1 MPASANSPHH
11 LTVSLFSVINQSVS
25 QSAGESKSEEDVPC
39 LMLSREALR
48 RWSPRQIHS
57 IHCNRWWP
65 AIAYRD
71 AFTWS
76 PTLASQTLWR
86 RGPEP
91 PPTSRRLSAPTPTRS
106 AASCASLRHT
116 ACSRC
121 KDVRRSATHLH
132 RGCYGPTTRSPCVLS
147 PRCSACRS
155 YGRPSG
161 RWSILYGPD
170 FRRRPRCSL
179 EGFGSTLHN
188 IRRRVV
194 CSTRRWSVRRAE
206 QSPES
211 SPPTT
216 SRASG

>member
-121 KDVRRSATHLH
+121 KEVRRSATHLH
-132 RGCYGPTTRSPCVLS
+132 RGCCGPTTRSPCVLS
-147 PRCSACRS
+147 PRCMVVLRGDGAFCTDRTSGG
-155 YGRPSG
+155 GRGVP
-161 RWSILYGPD
+161 W
-170 FRRRPRCSL
+170 
-179 EGFGSTLHN
+179 
-188 IRRRVV
+188 RVLGV
-194 CSTRRWSVRRAE
+194 PC
-206 QSPES
+206 
-211 SPPTT
+211 TT
-216 SRASG
+216 SGGGSCVQRGDGR